1 MKNGIIYKR
10 VVIEQRVI
18 KIKKIHIYM
27 NQGRMIFMSRDNN
40 DRRKDKKIVKKAI
53 SMETF
58 VFLGIFFLIFGLM
71 AHKMGTPLMFKTMM
85 ATAHDILLNTVLFI
99 MAMAVIS

>member
-27 NQGRMIFMSRDNN
+27 NQGRMIFLSRDNN
-40 DRRKDKKIVKKAI
+40 DRRKVKQIVKKAI
-53 SMETF
+53 SLATF
-58 VFLGIFFLIFGLM
+58 VFFGIFFIIFGFM
-71 AHKMGTPLMFKTMM
+71 AHNMGTHLLFKTM
-85 ATAHDILLNTVLFI
+85 
-99 MAMAVIS
+99 

>member
-40 DRRKDKKIVKKAI
+40 DRRKDKGIVKKAI
-53 SMETF
+53 SM
-58 VFLGIFFLIFGLM
+58 
-71 AHKMGTPLMFKTMM
+71 
-85 ATAHDILLNTVLFI
+85 
-99 MAMAVIS
+99 